1 MSLIRSS
8 IAWRRR
14 PICSLKPPLTAPKF
28 LGSGIAF
35 RHVTPS
41 GAMSSG
47 ASSEPGPRPLVAAD
61 PTAAYRPSRRATATG
76 EFRENARDRKPRRF
90 LSVSAA
96 RKPRRRRAD
105 ADPEPPRAAERAQYR
120 AHRGVARGGRACRG
134 GFRVP
139 GAFSSPAP
147 AEGFC
152 AGADLTDRAL
162 GPGAARPDLGQAL
175 ENGLNPLVRALRGLP
190 KPVVCAVNGPAA
202 GAGANLALAC
212 DIVLAAKS
220 AQFLQAFARI
230 GLIPDAG
237 GTFTLPRLVGEARA
251 RALMM
256 LAEPIGAEQ
265 AEAWGMIYRAVE
277 DEDLMGE
284 ARTHRRTPRGRTDAH
299 VRPHQARAHRLANA
313 SLDAQLDLE
322 RDLQREAGRT
332 GRICRRRAGV
342 SGEAASQFRRR
353 PDTQITARLTHRA
366 AGHSASE
373 RL

>member
-1 MSLIRSS
+1 MT
-8 IAWRRR
+8 AR
-14 PICSLKPPLTAPKF
+14 PA
-28 LGSGIAF
+28 
-35 RHVTPS
+35 
-41 GAMSSG
+41 
-47 ASSEPGPRPLVAAD
+47 ASSQSVLLESLDAGVLTLTLNRPERLNAMNIALIQALLAAAGRAAAD
-61 PTAAYRPSRRATATG
+61 S
-76 EFRENARDRKPRRF
+76 
-90 LSVSAA
+90 
-96 RKPRRRRAD
+96 
-105 ADPEPPRAAERAQYR
+105 
-120 AHRGVARGGRACRG
+120 ACRA
-134 GFRVP
+134 VLIT
-139 GAFSSPAP
+139 GAGR
-147 AEGFC
+147 GFC

-277 DEDLMGE
+277 DEDLLGK
-284 ARTHRRTPRGRTDAH
+284 ARSIAE
-299 VRPHQARAHRLANA
+299 RLAAGPTHTFGLIKRALTASPTA

-322 RDLQREAGRT
+322 RDLQREAG
-332 GRICRRRAGV
+332 GRDEYVEGVRAFLEKRPANFAGV
-342 SGEAASQFRRR
+342 QTRK
-353 PDTQITARLTHRA
+353 
-366 AGHSASE
+366 
-373 RL
+373 